1 VDVRVLLDSEGDT
14 QGEQMKKDIKAWA
27 IKLRGRSFHQGS
39 DGNPFLYATRANA
52 SIVARRIGHLQSI
65 AAEVVRVKARIE
77 EVA

>member
-1 VDVRVLLDSEGDT
+1 MDVRVLLDSEGDT

-39 DGNPFLYATRANA
+39 DGNPFLYATRADA
-52 SIVARRIGHLQSI
+52 SIVAMRFGSWQSI
-65 AAEVVRVKARIE
+65 KAEVVRVKARIE